1 MAIVNATIKLKKL
14 SLSWTDLVCVRVLFL
29 SLKWTAQGLRVSPHC
44 DETRAI
50 AARVMELSRLYRIKN
65 HFLECKFTSQMVMIG
80 HQLRLYFVGSLRFP
94 QFSKVFEIDVLHMD
108 IPPSMEPRKHTT
120 SVSRHF
126 VVDS

>member
-1 MAIVNATIKLKKL
+1 
-14 SLSWTDLVCVRVLFL
+14 
-29 SLKWTAQGLRVSPHC
+29 
-44 DETRAI
+44 
-50 AARVMELSRLYRIKN
+50 
-65 HFLECKFTSQMVMIG
+65 MVMIG